1 MILITGT
8 AGFIGNALALKLLER
23 DTTIIGIDNHNDY
36 YDTNLKDARLD
47 RIKKFQNY
55 VHCRVDIA
63 NTEQIEKLF
72 AEHKPKIVVNL
83 AAQAG
88 VRYSLEN
95 PLVYINSNVI
105 GFTNILENCKKY
117 NVDHLVYASTSSVYG
132 ANTDMPFDESQN
144 TNHQLSLYAVTKKS
158 NELMAHAYSY
168 LYKLPCTGLRFF
180 TVYGPWGR
188 PDMALFKFTK
198 NILENKPLDL
208 FNYGKHTRDFTYID
222 DIVDGIIKVVDNP
235 AIENLEWDSRNPDPA
250 TSKFPWKIYNI
261 GNSKPI
267 KLTEYIKVIEN
278 VCNKRAQINPLPM
291 QKGDVQDTYAS
302 SKLLQKHFDYKPS
315 TPIEEGVTKFVQW
328 FKDYYKFY

>member
-8 AGFIGNALALKLLER
+8 AGFIGNALALKLLEKE
-23 DTTIIGIDNHNDY
+23 TTIIGIDNHNDY
-36 YDTNLKDARLD
+36 YDIKLKDARLD

-55 VHCRVDIA
+55 IHYRVDLA
-63 NTEQIEKLF
+63 NTEQIAKLF
-72 AEHKPKIVVNL
+72 AQHKPKIVVNL

-95 PLVYINSNVI
+95 PLVYINSNVL

-132 ANTDMPFDESQN
+132 ANTNMPFNESQN

-222 DIVDGIIKVVDNP
+222 DIVDSIIKVIDNP
-235 AIENLEWDSRNPDPA
+235 AVENLEWDSSDPDPA

>member
-8 AGFIGNALALKLLER
+8 AGFIGNALALKLLET
-23 DTTIIGIDNHNDY
+23 DTAIIGIDNHNDY

-47 RIKKFQNY
+47 RIKKFKNY
-55 VHCRVDIA
+55 THYRVDLA
-63 NTEQIEKLF
+63 NTDQIENIF
-72 AEHKPKIVVNL
+72 TQHKPKIVVNL

-95 PLVYINSNVI
+95 PLVYINSNI
-105 GFTNILENCKKY
+105 LGFTNILENCKKY
-117 NVDHLVYASTSSVYG
+117 KVNHLVYASTSSVYG
-132 ANTDMPFDESQN
+132 ANTDMPFNESQN

-158 NELMAHAYSY
+158 NELMAHTYSY

-222 DIVDGIIKVVDNP
+222 DIVDGLIKVIDNP
-235 AIENLEWDSRNPDPA
+235 AVPNLEWDSSDPDPA
-250 TSKFPWKIYNI
+250 TSKCPWKIYNI

-267 KLTEYIKVIEN
+267 KLTEYIKVIEK
-278 VCNKRAQINPLPM
+278 VCNKKAQINPMPM
-291 QKGDVQDTYAS
+291 QKGDIQDTYAS
-302 SKLLQKHFDYKPS
+302 SKLLQKQFNYKPNTS
-315 TPIEEGVTKFVQW
+315 IEEGVTSFVKW
-328 FKDYYKFY
+328 FKNYYRF

>member
-8 AGFIGNALALKLLER
+8 AGFIGNTLAVKLLER
-23 DTTIIGIDNHNDY
+23 DKTIIGIDNHNDY
-36 YDTNLKDARLD
+36 YDTNLKDARLE

-55 VHCRVDIA
+55 IHYKVDLV

-72 AEHKPKIVVNL
+72 VQHKPKIVVNL

-88 VRYSLEN
+88 VRYSLKN
-95 PLVYINSNVI
+95 PLVYINSNI
-105 GFTNILENCKKY
+105 LGFTNILENCKKY
-117 NVDHLVYASTSSVYG
+117 NIDHLVYASTSSVYG
-132 ANTDMPFDESQN
+132 ANTNMPFDENQN

-208 FNYGKHTRDFTYID
+208 FNYGNHTRDFTYID
-222 DIVDGIIKVVDNP
+222 DIVDGIIKVIDNP
-235 AIENLEWDSRNPDPA
+235 AVENLEWDSSDPDPS
-250 TSKFPWKIYNI
+250 TSKFPWRIYNI
-261 GNSKPI
+261 GSSKPI
-267 KLTEYIKVIEN
+267 KLTEYIKAIEN
-278 VCNKRAQINPLPM
+278 VCNKKAQINPLPM

-328 FKDYYKFY
+328 YMDYYKF

>member
-8 AGFIGNALALKLLER
+8 AGFIGNALALKLLEKE
-23 DTTIIGIDNHNDY
+23 TTIIGIDNHNDY
-36 YDTNLKDARLD
+36 YDINLKDARLD
-47 RIKKFQNY
+47 RIKKFKNY
-55 VHCRVDIA
+55 THYKVDLA
-63 NTEQIEKLF
+63 NTEQINKLF
-72 AEHKPKIVVNL
+72 AQYKPKIVVNL

-132 ANTDMPFDESQN
+132 ANTNMPFDESQN

-222 DIVDGIIKVVDNP
+222 DIVDGIIKVIDNP

-328 FKDYYKFY
+328 YRDYYKF

>member
-8 AGFIGNALALKLLER
+8 AGFIGNALALKLLET
-23 DTTIIGIDNHNDY
+23 DTAIIGIDNHNDY

-47 RIKKFQNY
+47 RIKKFKNY
-55 VHCRVDIA
+55 THYRVDLA
-63 NTEQIEKLF
+63 NTDQIENIF
-72 AEHKPKIVVNL
+72 TQHKPKIVVNL

-95 PLVYINSNVI
+95 PLVYINSNI
-105 GFTNILENCKKY
+105 LGFTNILENCKKY
-117 NVDHLVYASTSSVYG
+117 KVNHLVYASTSSVYG
-132 ANTDMPFDESQN
+132 ANTDMPFNESQN

-158 NELMAHAYSY
+158 NELMAHTYSY

-222 DIVDGIIKVVDNP
+222 DIVDGIIKVIDNP
-235 AIENLEWDSRNPDPA
+235 AVPNLEWDSSDPDPA
-250 TSKFPWKIYNI
+250 TSKCPWKIYNI

-267 KLTEYIKVIEN
+267 KLTEYIKVIEK
-278 VCNKRAQINPLPM
+278 VCNKKAQINPMPM
-291 QKGDVQDTYAS
+291 QKGDIQDTYAS
-302 SKLLQKHFDYKPS
+302 SKLLQKQFNYKPNTS
-315 TPIEEGVTKFVQW
+315 IEEGVTSFVKW
-328 FKDYYKFY
+328 FKNYYRF